1 MTNCANVENIV
12 EYIRN
17 VDPKQ
22 FANIRDEV
30 FEVFEMEVDFEKIM
44 DQDSDEEM
52 LFDNTGYASDMSKY
66 EIDRIKSSCGSRNL
80 YVECS
85 Y

>member
-1 MTNCANVENIV
+1 VNIENIANIA
-12 EYIRN
+12 EYIKN
-17 VDPKQ
+17 VDPEQ
-22 FANIRDEV
+22 FANIRDKV
-30 FEVFEMEVDFEKIM
+30 FEEMEVDFEEIM

-66 EIDRIKSSCGSRNL
+66 EIDRVKSSCGSRNL